1 MSVGDVASNLL
12 LLGSSFYFLAG
23 TVGILRFPDALTR
36 LHAVTKAD
44 NLGLGFLV
52 LALIFRAEGFWVGA
66 KLVLIWMLVLL
77 SSASVCYLL
86 ARSHASE
93 MRTEGQKGGR
103 DG

>member
-1 MSVGDVASNLL
+1 MSITETFSNLL
-12 LLGSSFYFLAG
+12 LLGSLFYFVAG

-52 LALIFRAEGFWVGA
+52 LGLLFRAEGFWVGA

-86 ARSHASE
+86 ARSHVTE
-93 MRTEGQKGGR
+93 MRTDGQKGGR